1 MNDSEYYHSR
11 FNFWDNVYGYRMETM
26 KEMYY
31 TETCYDYVDKAS
43 LISDRCR
50 FHSINILTLKP
61 EELNFIVKYNVK
73 FNQGANFNSFVIWI
87 EVAFNQ
93 VHLPIKINYGP
104 YSEKSSY
111 YPLIF
116 YLKREVYVKS
126 GEKLHGTIA
135 VRKMEKGGKGFVLG
149 KVSFNVPGSLSNS
162 QFYKID
168 F

>member
-43 LISDRCR
+43 IITDRYR
-50 FHSINILTLKP
+50 FHTIDILTLKP
-61 EELNFIVKYNVK
+61 EDVNFIVKYNLK
-73 FNQGANFNSFVIWI
+73 FNQGANFNSFTIWI
-87 EVAFNQ
+87 EIGFNHI
-93 VHLPIKINYGP
+93 HLPIKINYGP
-104 YSEKSSY
+104 YNDKSSY

-116 YLKREVYVKS
+116 YLKREVHVKN
-126 GEKLHGTIA
+126 GDKLHGSIA
-135 VRKMEKGGKGFVLG
+135 VRKMEKGGKVFVLG
-149 KVSFNVPGSLSNS
+149 KVSFNIAGLLSNS